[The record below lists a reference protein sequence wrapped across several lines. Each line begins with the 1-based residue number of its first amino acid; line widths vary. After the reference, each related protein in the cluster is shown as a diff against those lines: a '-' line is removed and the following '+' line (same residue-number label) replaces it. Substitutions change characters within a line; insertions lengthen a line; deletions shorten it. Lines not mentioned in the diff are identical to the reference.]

1 MVKVNELIKDF
12 ISIAEERGDIITVV
26 FDDDYSQDIGYKPEE
41 YDELVN
47 MILQYGIKSVL
58 YDDNDTLIINTDKL
72 YNEKITLYI

>member
-26 FDDDYSQDIGYKPEE
+26 FDDDYSQDIGFKTKE

-47 MILQYGIKSVL
+47 MILKYEIKSVL
-58 YDDNDTLIINTDKL
+58 YDDYDTLTINIDNL
-72 YNEKITLYI
+72 YNEKIILYV

>member
-26 FDDDYSQDIGYKPEE
+26 FDDDYSQEIGYEPEE

-47 MILQYGIKSVL
+47 MILKYEIKSVL
-58 YDDNDTLIINTDKL
+58 YNDNDTLTIDIDNL
-72 YNEKITLYI
+72 YDEKITLYI